1 MPQRIQ
7 RKRSKGWRMPEGA
20 VYVGRPTKWGNPF
33 AVTYCDGVHVPGRHW
48 HTYRTPYRIL
58 HGTYETKL
66 AAVQAAIE
74 SFRHT
79 VFNWLGGAVRPY
91 EIRSELRGKDLV
103 CWCPLDQPCHADVL
117 LEIANGSA
125 S

>member
-48 HTYRTPYRIL
+48 HVYRDGWQWESTHTIKTTAMLLSVELFHQVADTLQWAIRDEL
-58 HGTYETKL
+58 H
-66 AAVQAAIE
+66 
-74 SFRHT
+74 
-79 VFNWLGGAVRPY
+79 
-91 EIRSELRGKDLV
+91 GKDLV

-117 LEIANGSA
+117 LEIANGGA